1 MREYLFGTRAIEA
14 PEYVLIGLILI
25 VGVAASVR
33 GVRDAVINRFNA
45 IAAELTN

>member
-1 MREYLFGTRAIEA
+1 MVEYLLGKSGIEA

>member
-25 VGVAASVR
+25 VGVAAAAR
-33 GVRDAVINRFNA
+33 GLRDAVINRFNA

>member
-1 MREYLFGTRAIEA
+1 MREYLFGTSAIEG